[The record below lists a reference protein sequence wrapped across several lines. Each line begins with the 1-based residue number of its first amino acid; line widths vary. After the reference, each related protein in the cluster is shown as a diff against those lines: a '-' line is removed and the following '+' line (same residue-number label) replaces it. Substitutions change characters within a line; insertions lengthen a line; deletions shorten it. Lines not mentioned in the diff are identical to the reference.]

1 MCGRILE
8 AYRTGHGQ
16 LTVRGKVSI
25 EQLDK
30 RSARSSLIISEVG
43 KVTNRLFQ
51 HVLTCFIYLLHL
63 VIFFVHPISF

>member
-1 MCGRILE
+1 MCLMCGRILE

-25 EQLDK
+25 EQLDR
-30 RSARSSLIISEVG
+30 RSTRSSLIISEVS
-43 KVTNRLFQ
+43 KVTNRFPKSLD
-51 HVLTCFIYLLHL
+51 LLHL

>member
-25 EQLDK
+25 EQMDR
-30 RSARSSLIISEVG
+30 RSTRSSLIISEVS
-43 KVTNRLFQ
+43 KVTNRFPISLD
-51 HVLTCFIYLLHL
+51 LLHL
-63 VIFFVHPISF
+63 VIFCVHPTSF